1 MNATLSTRQLRLVA
15 LLVGIVV
22 LAAGYLV
29 VSHKSSSPS
38 AASST
43 PASTT
48 PAATTPTHTAPTQT
62 TPTQTAPGKAHTHA
76 ATPAALDAH
85 GLPVRVARALQTHR
99 IVVVSLSSPRGATD
113 ALAAGEAQAAASDM
127 GAGYVYINVYHQ
139 GPGTALLRKLGV
151 FTTPTTLVVK
161 RGGNVYSQFKGFV
174 DRNVVEQ
181 AIADAHS

>member
-15 LLVGIVV
+15 LLVGIVI

-29 VSHKSSSPS
+29 VMRHTSTSPS

-48 PAATTPTHTAPTQT
+48 PAATTPTNTTPTQT
-62 TPTQTAPGKAHTHA
+62 TPTSKTHTRAVTPVKLQT
-76 ATPAALDAH
+76 H
-85 GLPVRVARALQTHR
+85 GLPVPVARALQKHA
-99 IVVVSLSSPRGATD
+99 IVVVSLATPQGQVD
-113 ALAAGEAQAAASDM
+113 QFAAGEAQAAAADM
-127 GAGYVYINVYHQ
+127 SAGYVYINVYHQ
-139 GPGTALLRKLGV
+139 RPGTTLLRKLGV
-151 FTTPTTLVVK
+151 VNTPTTLVVK
-161 RGGNVYSQFKGFV
+161 RGGNIYSEFHGFI